1 MDSLKELFKIGMG
14 PSSSHT
20 MGPHRAAERFG
31 KMHPGADSYR
41 VTLYGSLAATGKGHL
56 TDRAIADVLK
66 PRRVDIVWKPDVTL
80 PFHPNGM
87 EFEALS
93 ADGEVEGRWRVYSV
107 GGGSLLEE
115 GALQDEVKP
124 VFELSSMTAVLAHIQ
139 QEGISFWEFVERCDH
154 ADIREYLTR
163 IWHTMKSVIK
173 KGLQSEGVLPGGL
186 NLPRKAISY
195 YVKAQMASGYIQQIN
210 LLFAYALACSEENAS
225 GGTVVT
231 APTCGSCGVIPSVLY
246 FFHKN
251 HDVPDVRIVNA
262 LATAGIIGC
271 LAKTNAS
278 ISGAA
283 VGCQGEVGVACAMAA
298 GAVAYLLGGTPN
310 QIEYAAEM
318 GIEHHLGLTCD
329 PVEGLV
335 QIPCIERNG
344 MAALQAINSAIYCMS
359 SDGRHKISY
368 DEVLKVM
375 LDTGRDLKD
384 KYRET
389 SRGGLA
395 ETTTLTSLPSRCQA

>member
-1 MDSLKELFKIGMG
+1 MDSLKELFKVGMG

-20 MGPHRAAERFG
+20 MGPHKAAEQFR
-31 KMHPGADSYR
+31 KLYPEAHSYR

-56 TDRAIADVLK
+56 TDRALTDALSPHAVE
-66 PRRVDIVWKPDVTL
+66 IVWKSEITL

-93 ADGEVEGRWRVYSV
+93 AGGEVTGRRLVYSV
-107 GGGSLLEE
+107 GGGTLKEE
-115 GALQDEVKP
+115 GVSEMSGDP
-124 VFELSSMTAVLAHIQ
+124 VYTLSSMKSILSYML
-139 QEGISFWEFVERCDH
+139 ENGISFWEFVARSDH
-154 ADIREYLTR
+154 SDIREYLTG
-163 IWHTMKSVIK
+163 IWQTMKSAIK
-173 KGLQSEGVLPGGL
+173 RGLQSEGVLPGGL

-195 YVKAQMASGYIQQIN
+195 YIKAQTSSGYLRQVN

-231 APTCGSCGVIPSVLY
+231 APTCGSCGIIPSVLY
-246 FFHKN
+246 FFHKE
-251 HDVPDVRIVNA
+251 HDVPEIRIVNA
-262 LATAGIIGC
+262 LATAGIIGN
-271 LAKTNAS
+271 LAKANAS
-278 ISGAA
+278 ISGAE

-298 GAVAYLLGGTPN
+298 GAVAYLLGETPN

-318 GIEHHLGLTCD
+318 AIEHHLGLTCD

-344 MAALQAINSAIYCMS
+344 MSALQAINSAMFCMS

-384 KYRET
+384 TYRET
-389 SRGGLA
+389 AKGGLA
-395 ETTTLTSLPSRCQA
+395 GKR

>member
-1 MDSLKELFKIGMG
+1 MDSLKELFKAGMG

-20 MGPHRAAERFG
+20 MGPHKAAEQFR
-31 KMHPGADSYR
+31 KLYPEAHSYR

-56 TDRAIADVLK
+56 TDRALTDALSPHAVE
-66 PRRVDIVWKPDVTL
+66 IVWKSETTL

-93 ADGEVEGRWRVYSV
+93 ADGEPAGRWRVYSV
-107 GGGSLLEE
+107 GGGTLKEE
-115 GALQDEVKP
+115 GISEKSGDP
-124 VFELSSMTAVLAHIQ
+124 VYTLSSMKSILSYML
-139 QEGISFWEFVERCDH
+139 EKGISFWEFVDRSDH
-154 ADIREYLTR
+154 GDIREYLNG
-163 IWHTMKSVIK
+163 IWQTMKSTIK
-173 KGLQSEGVLPGGL
+173 RGLQSEGVLPGGL

-195 YVKAQMASGYIQQIN
+195 YIKAQTSSGYLRQVN

-231 APTCGSCGVIPSVLY
+231 APTCGSCGIIPSVLY
-246 FFHKN
+246 FFHKE
-251 HDVPDVRIVNA
+251 HDVPEIRIVNA
-262 LATAGIIGC
+262 LATAGIIGN
-271 LAKTNAS
+271 LAKVNAS
-278 ISGAA
+278 ISGAE

-298 GAVAYLLGGTPN
+298 GAVAYLLGETPN

-318 GIEHHLGLTCD
+318 AIEHHLGLTCD

-344 MAALQAINSAIYCMS
+344 MSALQAINSAMFCMS

-384 KYRET
+384 TYRET
-389 SRGGLA
+389 AKGGLA
-395 ETTTLTSLPSRCQA
+395 GRM

>member
-1 MDSLKELFKIGMG
+1 MDSLKELFKAGMG

-20 MGPHRAAERFG
+20 MGPHKAAEQFG
-31 KMHPGADSYR
+31 KLYPEAHSYR

-56 TDRAIADVLK
+56 TDKALTDALSPHAVE
-66 PRRVDIVWKPDVTL
+66 IVWKSEITL
-80 PFHPNGM
+80 PLHPNGM
-87 EFEALS
+87 DFEALS
-93 ADGEVEGRWRVYSV
+93 TDGEAAGRWRVYSV
-107 GGGSLLEE
+107 GGGTLKEE
-115 GALQDEVKP
+115 GISEKTGDP
-124 VFELSSMTAVLAHIQ
+124 VYTLSSMKSILSYML
-139 QEGISFWEFVERCDH
+139 EKGISFWEFVDH
-154 ADIREYLTR
+154 NDHGDIREYLNG
-163 IWHTMKSVIK
+163 IWQTMKSTIK
-173 KGLQSEGVLPGGL
+173 RGLHSEGVLPGGL

-195 YVKAQMASGYIQQIN
+195 YIKAQTSSGYIRQVN

-231 APTCGSCGVIPSVLY
+231 APTCGSCGIIPSVLY
-246 FFHKN
+246 FFHKE
-251 HDVPDVRIVNA
+251 HDVPEIRIVNA
-262 LATAGIIGC
+262 LATAGIIGN
-271 LAKTNAS
+271 LAKVNAS
-278 ISGAA
+278 ISGAE

-298 GAVAYLLGGTPN
+298 GAVAYLLGETPN

-318 GIEHHLGLTCD
+318 AIEHHLGLTCD

-344 MAALQAINSAIYCMS
+344 MSALQAINSAMFCMS

-384 KYRET
+384 TYRET
-389 SRGGLA
+389 AKGGLA
-395 ETTTLTSLPSRCQA
+395 GRM